1 MSHYTELCLS
11 GGGTS
16 GFNLLGAIEYL
27 STQIDLDQI
36 DTFSG
41 TSSGSMICYFLA
53 LGMKPSEIQAEITAS
68 KILERMKCLNI
79 MSCIQGEGATSFLPL
94 QDAMEKITVRK
105 TGQLMTLGGLKK
117 RLGKT
122 LRCIT
127 FNMTTRTMEVLDP
140 ETNPDLPCVTALR
153 MSSSLPF
160 IFSPYEYNGGSYLDG
175 GLANNFPID
184 LAKEKAIGICVR
196 TSLSNEKDTE
206 FNFLKFSLN
215 LLSIAVNSNTEDRI
229 CRAKTEGKHEI
240 IVIPKIG
247 SGVDFSISTSAQ
259 LDMFSS
265 GFKAAKEQY
274 LTGS

>member
-11 GGGTS
+11 GGGTG

-36 DTFSG
+36 DTFIG

-105 TGQLMTLGGLKK
+105 TGQLMTLEGLKK

-122 LRCIT
+122 LRCVT
-127 FNMTTRTMEVLDP
+127 YNMNTRTMEILSP
-140 ETNPDLPCVTALR
+140 ETNPDLPCITALR
-153 MSSSLPF
+153 MSASLPF
-160 IFSPYEYNGGSYLDG
+160 IFSPYEYNEGSYLDG

-196 TSLSNEKDTE
+196 TTTNNEKNTVFDFLRFSLS
-206 FNFLKFSLN
+206 
-215 LLSIAVNSNTEDRI
+215 LLSIAVDSNTEDRI
-229 CRAKTEGKHEI
+229 RRAKAEGKHEI
-240 IVIPKIG
+240 IIIPRTN
-247 SGVDFSISTSAQ
+247 SGVDFSVSTSAQ